1 MEIDQASSLPF
12 QAPAVLVA
20 VRTALVPP
28 STASDIDGLD
38 VNFTLDTPDNVSE
51 AGPSNEREMWGED
64 PTIDFFELT
73 VRFESLSMGTSRFLH
88 VDLTVTLSL

>member
-1 MEIDQASSLPF
+1 M
-12 QAPAVLVA
+12 LVA

-28 STASDIDGLD
+28 STASDIEGLGVD
-38 VNFTLDTPDNVSE
+38 FTLDMPDNASE

-73 VRFESLSMGTSRFLH
+73 VRFDNLSMGTQP
-88 VDLTVTLSL
+88 SLPADSAITFSL